1 VSRTKRPR
9 LAQPTGRYASNFFR
23 SVFVFRSD
31 DAIVTLIARAT
42 ASEPRSRKWSA
53 KLSYLENMPEM
64 NPRHKRA
71 PCDFLG
77 RLKAGLRTI
86 ANPSLYGAIW
96 QLDQGESTMNFASD
110 NGAGVAPEILEAIAA
125 SSLVNTPAYGADDY
139 TARAEAMLSEIFE
152 TRVVA
157 FLVATGTAANA
168 LALSAL
174 AQPWSAVFCHEEAHI
189 HDDECGAPEFFTG
202 GAKLVGIAGWGGKIT
217 PADLRETLG
226 RFPSGLIKSVQPGA
240 LSLSQATEAGTV
252 YWQGEVGALCD
263 IAHSAGVGVHMD
275 GARFANAMV
284 ASQLSP
290 AEMTWRAG
298 VDALSFGATKNG
310 ALACEAVVFFDPA
323 RAMELAYRRKRAG
336 HTLSKGRFLGAQMEA
351 YLKDGLW
358 LRLAERANE
367 AAHRLS
373 KGLAAA
379 PGLRLAWPTE
389 ANEVFVVA
397 PKVAVEAWRA
407 AGAQFHE
414 WSTRSLAPEQMPGD
428 GERLLRLVTS
438 FETEQSEVDQ
448 LLGLYDGAYAGA
460 AQ

>member
-1 VSRTKRPR
+1 M
-9 LAQPTGRYASNFFR
+9 GRYASNFFR
-23 SVFVFRSD
+23 SVFVVRFD
-31 DAIVTLIARAT
+31 DAIVTLIAGGPS
-42 ASEPRSRKWSA
+42 SEPRSRKWSA
-53 KLSYLENMPEM
+53 KLSYLGKHARNEP
-64 NPRHKRA
+64 A
-71 PCDFLG
+71 TQAGPCNFLI
-77 RLKAGLRTI
+77 RLKANLRTI
-86 ANPSLYGAIW
+86 ANPSPPGAFW
-96 QLDQGESTMNFASD
+96 RLNQREATMNFASD

-125 SSLVNTPAYGADDY
+125 SSRVNTPAYGADDY

-152 TRVVA
+152 TKVA
-157 FLVATGTAANA
+157 ALLVATGTSANA

-174 AQPWSAVFCHEEAHI
+174 AQPWSAVFCHEEAHV

-217 PADLRETLG
+217 PDDLRETLG
-226 RFPSGLIKSVQPGA
+226 RFPRGLVKSVQPGA
-240 LSLSQATEAGTV
+240 LSLSQATEAGTI
-252 YWQGEVGALCD
+252 YWQGEVGGLCD
-263 IAHSAGVGVHMD
+263 IAHSAGVGVHID

-290 AEMTWRAG
+290 ADMTWRAG

-367 AAHRLS
+367 AAQRLS
-373 KGLAAA
+373 EGLAAT
-379 PGLRLAWPTE
+379 PGMRLAWPTE

-397 PKVAVEAWRA
+397 PNAAVEAWRA

-414 WSTRSLAPEQMPGD
+414 WSTRSLTPGQSPGD
-428 GERLLRLVTS
+428 HERLLRLVTS
-438 FETEQSEVDQ
+438 FETEQSEINR